1 MASYG
6 SFITACGFEYHG
18 PKGYMRFAPK
28 MGADNFKA
36 PFTAASGW
44 GSYSQKIDKQH
55 LDAKLTVAYGSLTL
69 QAFSLQHA
77 NKVTRPVVKLEGKII
92 PVTFKQEG
100 DNCSISFKKPVHIST
115 NQTLHIT
122 I

>member
-1 MASYG
+1 
-6 SFITACGFEYHG
+6 
-18 PKGYMRFAPK
+18 
-28 MGADNFKA
+28 
-36 PFTAASGW
+36 
-44 GSYSQKIDKQH
+44 
-55 LDAKLTVAYGSLTL
+55 VAYGSVAL

-92 PVTFKQEG
+92 PSTFKQEG
-100 DNCSISFKKPVHIST
+100 DNCTISFKKPIAVLT